1 MRKFKVPASDDSQQ
15 ANVAMLPF
23 WHPGGMGV
31 PITSFLVFAFPCAA
45 GRGVIV
51 AILDTGVDP
60 AAAGMQVCPDG
71 RPKVV
76 DLIEAT
82 GSGDVDTRTVAKPS
96 GGFGTAGVEI
106 VGLSGRT
113 LRLNAAWSNPSGA
126 WRIGAKRAFD
136 VFAGPLKSR
145 VSARMRADADK
156 AIAEMVAAAAR

>member
-1 MRKFKVPASDDSQQ
+1 M
-15 ANVAMLPF
+15 
-23 WHPGGMGV
+23 
-31 PITSFLVFAFPCAA
+31 
-45 GRGVIV
+45 IV

-71 RPKVV
+71 RPKVI

-96 GGFGTAGVEI
+96 AGGSSGSSASSGVEI

-113 LRLNAAWSNPSGA
+113 LRLNPAWSNPSGA

-136 VFAGPLKSR
+136 VFAGPLKAR
-145 VSARMRADADK
+145 VSARMKQDADK